1 MEAVTRYARLFREGA
16 RVMPA
21 TADRMKAIRARHRA
35 LGLREIRL
43 LVPDVRS
50 AAFRAE
56 VARQVASLDPRAEAE
71 ALEWIEQVS
80 CVQ

>member
-1 MEAVTRYARLFREGA
+1 
-16 RVMPA
+16 
-21 TADRMKAIRARHRA
+21 MKAMRARRRA

-56 VARQVASLDPRAEAE
+56 VARQVASLDPHAEAE

-80 CVQ
+80 CFNEPDPEQTGDAPR